1 MSNLRRNVLDQISV
15 KHKDGDLELCIAMV
29 TQALRSLPVSP
40 FHVAI
45 DLDFQNPRTDIAA
58 VFSAFVADNEL
69 QAIYTETN
77 GFDINP
83 DSWFFDLFGFETCG
97 DLGDDSWL
105 GDFDCDISGGEL
117 LGMEALQAVYA
128 QERKNRDLDEVRDI
142 ASLLVVLKFQR
153 LIQKSLALLPD
164 LDIPVIVDAHDFGM
178 GVVFGAALKKN
189 KKKAR
194 PSVSALGAT
203 PVDMKGTPPRRQ
215 KEVYAWAPVLSKDGM
230 PIGGQDPETY
240 IENSIFSF
248 GRPIDKAFVT
258 WAEYPGPKESLAGI
272 KNPDYPNSVD
282 KALRTKSWITSKSRL
297 KYRAPIPKTALE
309 KKDILYLDSTV
320 PFVSEKVVSIFRRLC
335 PNDFEAFPIE
345 LMTST
350 GFSNKFFLI
359 NVTNLLDGCI
369 DYDQSHFRPM
379 FGKKE
384 REFRSILSMSRLILT
399 PGCMRGKGLARL
411 YEKPNLVMVSP
422 KIIDAM
428 KQERVVGMEYV
439 YLEDETNRMF
449 KSNYLP
455 NGQLI

>member
-1 MSNLRRNVLDQISV
+1 MSTLRNDVLAQIATR
-15 KHKDGDLELCIAMV
+15 HKAGELETCIATV
-29 TQALRSLPVSP
+29 VQAIQGMPLSP
-40 FHVAI
+40 FHCVI
-45 DLDFQNPRTDIAA
+45 DLDFENAPVDIAA
-58 VFSAFVADNEL
+58 IFQSFIEKNEL

-77 GFDINP
+77 GFEINP
-83 DSWFFDLFGFETCG
+83 DSWFFDLFGFEQCG

-105 GDFDCDISGGEL
+105 GDFECDMPGGEL
-117 LGMEALQAVYA
+117 FGMETLQNVYA
-128 QERKNRDLDEVRDI
+128 AEYENKAFTDAREL
-142 ASLLVVLKFQR
+142 SGLLVVLKFQR
-153 LIQKSLALLPD
+153 LIQKALQLIPD
-164 LDIPVIVDAHDFGM
+164 RAIPVIVDAHDFGM
-178 GVVFGAALKKN
+178 GVVFGTALKKN

-194 PSVSALGAT
+194 PSVSVLGAK
-203 PVDMKGTPPRRQ
+203 PVEMKVSPPGRQ

-240 IENSIFSF
+240 VENSIFSF
-248 GRPIDKAFVT
+248 GQPIEKAFAT
-258 WAEYPGPKESLAGI
+258 WAEYPGNKKALLGI
-272 KNPDYPNSVD
+272 KNPDYPKFVEEAARTSHWIAN
-282 KALRTKSWITSKSRL
+282 KAKL
-297 KYRAPIPKTALE
+297 KYRTPIPKTVIE
-309 KKDILYLDSTV
+309 KKDVLYLDSTI
-320 PFVSEKVVSIFRRLC
+320 PFVSEKVVAIFRRLC
-335 PNDFEAFPIE
+335 PNDFESFPIE

-369 DYDQSHFRPM
+369 DYDQSQFRPM